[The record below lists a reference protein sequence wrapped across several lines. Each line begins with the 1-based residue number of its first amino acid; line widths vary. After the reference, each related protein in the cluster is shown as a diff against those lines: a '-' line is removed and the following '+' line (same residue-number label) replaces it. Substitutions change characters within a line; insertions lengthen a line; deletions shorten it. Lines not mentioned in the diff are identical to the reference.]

1 MNEIRILMLIIDS
14 PFKHKSYPSHLNC
27 CICFINILF
36 KYCRRCVYAAFPNP
50 LGSRE
55 PKSTHHSLHNL
66 KDKVSSFLS
75 PEETGRVR
83 PAGFYLHKQAG
94 CILNPDYQMI
104 QLASFRSYQQCW
116 WFCTCKRDKGNDP
129 KRLTRLWK
137 RRHHSSEPM
146 AVCGVVECV
155 WSQPQ
160 QNSDPHLIWM
170 EKLKRVN
177 HSTLIFMAIYP
188 KNVYSRRENVR
199 NVGIGMCERGKD
211 CWFRFWHL
219 SKPRRTEKKGKWCE
233 PFGKFQLNGGFGQ
246 V

>member
-1 MNEIRILMLIIDS
+1 MLMNEIRILMLIIDS
-14 PFKHKSYPSHLNC
+14 SFKDKSYPSHLNF

-75 PEETGRVR
+75 PEETGRMR
-83 PAGFYLHKQAG
+83 PAGFYRQHASS
-94 CILNPDYQMI
+94 IQMI
-104 QLASFRSYQQCW
+104 QLASFRNYQQCW
-116 WFCTCKRDKGNDP
+116 WFCTCKRDKGKDP

-155 WSQPQ
+155 WLQPQ

-170 EKLKRVN
+170 EKQKRVN

-199 NVGIGMCERGKD
+199 NVGIGMCEREKIAGWASD
-211 CWFRFWHL
+211 TCQNPEE
-219 SKPRRTEKKGKWCE
+219 PRRKE
-233 PFGKFQLNGGFGQ
+233 NGVSLSGSFN
-246 V
+246 